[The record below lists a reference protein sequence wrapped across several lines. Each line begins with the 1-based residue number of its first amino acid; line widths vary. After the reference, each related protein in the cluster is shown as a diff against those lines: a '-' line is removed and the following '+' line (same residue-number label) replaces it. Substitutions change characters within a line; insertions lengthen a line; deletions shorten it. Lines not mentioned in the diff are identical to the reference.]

1 MKNYG
6 SKRRCILL
14 IDHQSYWRE
23 LSTQALQAVG
33 FCVRTL
39 ATYNQVPLQAYLKGE
54 NPDLVVLGC
63 TRIGNEEQRLIEQVL
78 DRKQHLLVLSASL
91 TLQIMR
97 SLFLLGVDDIVDKP
111 YDPQYLVKIVNR
123 VLASIAPRNSY
134 QAVERASV
142 R

>member
-14 IDHQSYWRE
+14 IN
-23 LSTQALQAVG
+23 QA
-33 FCVRTL
+33 
-39 ATYNQVPLQAYLKGE
+39 PLQACLKGE

-63 TRIGNEEQRLIEQVL
+63 TRIGDEEQRLIEQVL

-91 TLQIMR
+91 SLQIMR
-97 SLFLLGVDDIVDKP
+97 SLFLLGVDDIEDKP
-111 YDPQYLVKIVNR
+111 YDPKYLVKIVDQ

-134 QAVERASV
+134 QIVERASV
-142 R
+142 W

>member
-1 MKNYG
+1 MKNHG

-23 LSTQALQAVG
+23 LSRQALQSDG

-39 ATYNQVPLQAYLKGE
+39 ATYNQVALQACLKGKS
-54 NPDLVVLGC
+54 PDLIVLGC
-63 TRIGNEEQRLIEQVL
+63 TRVGDEEQRLIEQVL
-78 DRKQHLLVLSASL
+78 DRQQHLLVLSASL

-97 SLFLLGVDDIVDKP
+97 SLFLLGVDDIEDKP
-111 YDPQYLVKIVNR
+111 YDAKHLVKIVDQ